1 MMYENLIL
9 SPKFEQALLYA
20 ATIHAGQTR
29 KGSTIPFLA
38 HLMGVAS
45 IALEHGAD
53 ENQAIA
59 ALLHDAVERAGG
71 QARLEDIRARF
82 GEKVAEIVEG
92 GTQPK
97 GNPEP
102 PWRARKAAFIA
113 HLPRAL
119 DSVRLVAAA
128 DKLHNARTLLRDL
141 RALGDSA
148 WDRYSGGKEG
158 MLWYYRCLV
167 QAFKTAGV
175 NPLVEELEHVVAEIE
190 RLSKIKDPE
199 TRSLARAEAEAA
211 PQQ

>member
-1 MMYENLIL
+1 MYENLIL

-29 KGSTIPFLA
+29 KGTTVPFLA
-38 HLMGVAS
+38 HLMSVAS

-92 GTQPK
+92 CTQPR
-97 GNPEP
+97 GTPEP

-113 HLPRAL
+113 HLPRSL

-128 DKLHNARTLLRDL
+128 DKLHNARTILREL
-141 RALGDSA
+141 RALGDSV

-167 QAFKTAGV
+167 QAFKTGGL
-175 NPLVEELEHVVAEIE
+175 NPLVEELERVVTEIE
-190 RLSKIKDPE
+190 RLAKTKESE
-199 TRSLARAEAEAA
+199 THPPGQPDEQAA
-211 PQQ
+211 PKQ